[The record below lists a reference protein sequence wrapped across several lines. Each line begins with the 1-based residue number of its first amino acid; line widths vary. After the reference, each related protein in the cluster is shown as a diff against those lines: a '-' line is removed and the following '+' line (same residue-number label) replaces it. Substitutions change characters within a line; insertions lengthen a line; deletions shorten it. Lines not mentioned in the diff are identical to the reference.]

1 MIIINT
7 EHNGLL
13 FFIAAYD
20 IIRKTRVRD
29 GSLEQQF
36 LVLMNKMSIKL
47 RRLRASSTIFT
58 HMQGFWKP

>member
-1 MIIINT
+1 
-7 EHNGLL
+7 L